1 MLEMMNN
8 EMNVFEEKS
17 VKGTKLVIKNINI
30 NSESYETKLLSEEN
44 IENVIKLQIAYEGE
58 NQLLIYDAGDTLS
71 LDEYLRTHKLKKKDI
86 CDIMI
91 AIDSVLLSME
101 NYLLP
106 EKSLSLNLKLI
117 RIYKDS
123 GNLKFKFV
131 VIPNH
136 KSDFSYELSK
146 LLIRVL
152 RFIDTNDRDALNLAF
167 GLFVKSSRENYV
179 LSELIELVD
188 KAKRDSDVRSDDY
201 DSDEHRLYDEKL
213 AEEIDESIVY
223 DTNYY
228 NFVDEEL
235 NKDVSVK
242 KEKNIDYASDY
253 TILDNRSF
261 DEKASASEDVF
272 IDDDTRDF
280 LDDEIYA
287 DFNKEDKKIIKF
299 NKSRRKK
306 QLNAHVNM
314 GFICSIF
321 VPILLVVIPVLY
333 LVMNG
338 SVNFMR
344 NIGIMLG
351 YELVAIVLLVL
362 NKVIKSGDKIYEK

>member
-152 RFIDTNDRDALNLAF
+152 RFIDTNDREALNLAF

-179 LSELIELVD
+179 LSELLELVD

-223 DTNYY
+223 DSNYY
-228 NFVDEEL
+228 NVVDEEL

-261 DEKASASEDVF
+261 DEKASDSEDVF

-299 NKSRRKK
+299 NKSRKKK

-321 VPILLVVIPVLY
+321 VPILLVAIPVLY

>member
-17 VKGTKLVIKNINI
+17 VKGTKLVIKNISI

-179 LSELIELVD
+179 LSELLELVD